1 MSVSASRAL
10 ANALR
15 STLWLISYYSN
26 MSDPGPALGD
36 LKLAMGRAIVE
47 LEAEEAIELSGN
59 SQLEERESSVKPRL
73 DRFA

>member
-1 MSVSASRAL
+1 
-10 ANALR
+10 
-15 STLWLISYYSN
+15 
-26 MSDPGPALGD
+26 MSDPGPALGG

-47 LEAEEAIELSGN
+47 LEAEEALKVN

>member
-36 LKLAMGRAIVE
+36 LRLAMGRAIVE
-47 LEAEEAIELSGN
+47 LEAEEALKVN

>member
-1 MSVSASRAL
+1 
-10 ANALR
+10 
-15 STLWLISYYSN
+15 
-26 MSDPGPALGD
+26 MSDPGPALGY

-47 LEAEEAIELSGN
+47 LEAEEALEVSGN

>member
-36 LKLAMGRAIVE
+36 LRLAMGRAIAE
-47 LEAEEAIELSGN
+47 LEAEEALKVN